1 MLRRADLPA
10 AATALA
16 VTLALTACGGAQSR
30 FDSYM
35 KRGQEYFAHGDYTKA
50 SIEFRNAIQ
59 IEPKNVAARLAAGH
73 AAEKLQH
80 PRDAYSLYQSVV
92 DSAPDNAEA
101 PADLARLLVLSRSA
115 DEALKIIEPAL
126 AKHPNDAT
134 LLTLRA
140 AAREQKKN
148 TAGALEDVERALQLE
163 PANEEAIEVRAGL
176 YKQAGDFAAARQLI
190 EGAITKTPNSQ
201 RLHEMLVDLAL
212 SAQDP
217 DQAIQ
222 QLQALIKLA
231 PEDLHY
237 RLQLALIDARRDKPD
252 DAQRTLEEAVKALP
266 KSDEAKLAL
275 VDFLSTKRS
284 PAQGE
289 KALRDFIA
297 QSPDNYDLRLSL
309 GGLLQRA
316 GSAQAAIDVYN
327 EIIRRDQDGP
337 KGLMARNRLADIAL
351 AQGREADARKYVDEV
366 LKKNPHDGD
375 ALTRRA
381 EMELAKSDAAAA
393 IGDLRAVLRDRPRSA
408 NLQQLLARAYWLNG
422 EPALS
427 EQALHAALDIA
438 PNNPTVSEDLA
449 KLLLD
454 TRRPDQAAEI
464 MEGVVHNAPQDAQ
477 ARMYLVRAYLAKQDY
492 SDAKSSAQDLQTLAP
507 NSGVGAYLAGMAD
520 VGQNKLDDAKK
531 EYEQALKIQPQ
542 AFDALAALARLDLA
556 RGQPQAAITL
566 LKDAVDRDASNA
578 PALNLLGELYLGQK
592 DLAHATEALT
602 RATSAAPQWWIPYR
616 NLALVKLAASDT
628 DGAIAAYKAGI
639 KVGPTEPQLV
649 SELALIYEGHGRT
662 DDAIATYDA
671 AYRLNPKSAG
681 IANNLAMLLVT
692 YRTDRASLDRAR
704 DLSAAFAS
712 SDDGRLLD
720 TNGWVHFKRG
730 EYAEAL
736 PVLGRA
742 IDKVP
747 DSKQI
752 RFHLAMAEL
761 HAGQTDRAR
770 SDLETALAGAAK
782 FMGSDEA
789 RATLASLKDR
799 AG

>member
-1 MLRRADLPA
+1 
-10 AATALA
+10 
-16 VTLALTACGGAQSR
+16 
-30 FDSYM
+30 M
-35 KRGQEYFAHGDYTKA
+35 KRGQEYFAHGDFTKA
-50 SIEFRNAIQ
+50 SIEYRNAIQ
-59 IEPKNVAARLAAGH
+59 IEPKNVAARLAAGR

-80 PRDAYSLYQSVV
+80 MREAYSLYQSVV

-126 AKHPNDAT
+126 TKHPNDAT

-148 TAGALEDVERALQLE
+148 TAGALEDVEHALKLE

-176 YKQAGDFAAARQLI
+176 YKQDGDYAAARKQLI
-190 EGAITKTPNSQ
+190 EGAVTKAPNSQ
-201 RLHEMLVDLAL
+201 LLREMLVDLAL
-212 SAQDP
+212 SAQEP

-222 QLQALIKLA
+222 QLRELIKLA
-231 PEDLHY
+231 PDNLHY
-237 RLQLALIDARRDKPD
+237 RLQAALIDARRDKLD
-252 DAQRTLEEAVKALP
+252 DAQRTLDEAVKALP

-275 VDFLSTKRS
+275 VDFLSNKRS
-284 PAQGE
+284 SAQGE

-309 GGLLQRA
+309 GELLQRA
-316 GSAQAAIDVYN
+316 GSAQPAIDVYN

-337 KGLMARNRLADIAL
+337 KGLIARNRLADIAV
-351 AQGREADARKYVDEV
+351 AQDRQADARKYVDEV
-366 LKKNPHDGD
+366 LEKNPHDGD

-381 EMELAKSDAAAA
+381 EMELAKPDAAAA
-393 IGDLRAVLRDRPRSA
+393 IGDLRAVLRDRPRSVS
-408 NLQQLLARAYWLNG
+408 LQQLLARAYWLNG

-427 EQALHAALDIA
+427 EQTLHAALDIA
-438 PNNPTVSEDLA
+438 PNNVTVSEDLA
-449 KLLLD
+449 RLLLD

-464 MEGVVHNAPQDAQ
+464 MEGVVHNAPQDPQ
-477 ARMYLVRAYLAKQDY
+477 ARMLLVRAYLAKQDY
-492 SDAKSSAQDLQTLAP
+492 TDAKTSALDLQTLAP
-507 NSGVGAYLAGMAD
+507 KSGAGSYLAAMAD

-531 EYEQALKIQPQ
+531 EYEQALQIQPE
-542 AFDALAALARLDLA
+542 AFDALAGLARLDLA
-556 RGQPQAAITL
+556 RNQAPAAIAL
-566 LKDAVDRDASNA
+566 VKGAADRDASNA
-578 PALNLLGELYLGQK
+578 PVLNLLGELYLGQK
-592 DLAHATEALT
+592 DLAHAAEVLT
-602 RATSAAPQWWIPYR
+602 RATTAAPQWWIPYR

-628 DGAIAAYKAGI
+628 DGAIAAYQAGV
-639 KVGPTEPQLV
+639 KVAPTEPQLV
-649 SELALIYEGHGRT
+649 SELALIYEGKGRT
-662 DDAIATYDA
+662 NDAIATYDA

-770 SDLETALAGAAK
+770 SDLETALSGTAK